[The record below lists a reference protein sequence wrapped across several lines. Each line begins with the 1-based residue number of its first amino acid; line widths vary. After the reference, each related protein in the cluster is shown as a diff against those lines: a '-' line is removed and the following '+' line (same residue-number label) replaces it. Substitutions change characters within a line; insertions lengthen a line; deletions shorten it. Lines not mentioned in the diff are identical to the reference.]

1 MVSLTPEEINICRAS
16 ALSAINGFIQSSSNA
31 KPLSATDF
39 TIIIIDILRS
49 GNTKTRAKV
58 KAMKYLRRV
67 TGMTKSIPWHVPV
80 EDEGNNFQQYL
91 HNNKLEYTGLP
102 HEVPNMDLKNIL
114 YIVKFI
120 QANLSLLAQ

>member
-1 MVSLTPEEINICRAS
+1 MVSLTPEEINICRAN

-31 KPLSATDF
+31 KPLSETDF
-39 TIIIIDILRS
+39 TIIIDILRS

-67 TGMTKSIPWHVPV
+67 TGMTKSVPWCVPV

>member
-39 TIIIIDILRS
+39 TIIIDILRS

-80 EDEGNNFQQYL
+80 ADEGNNFQQYL
-91 HNNKLEYTGLP
+91 HNNKLEYTWLP